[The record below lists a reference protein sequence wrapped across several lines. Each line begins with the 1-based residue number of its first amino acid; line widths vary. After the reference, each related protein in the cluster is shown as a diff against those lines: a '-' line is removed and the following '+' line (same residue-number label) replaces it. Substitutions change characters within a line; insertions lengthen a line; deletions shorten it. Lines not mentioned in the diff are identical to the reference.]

1 MEPVTVTSKPV
12 ENSPSGFLST
22 LDWKSIG
29 KGFLIGLGGAVLTYI
44 LGQIQAIKPEMF
56 GAYAPLATAVLSV
69 VVNIIRKW
77 ISNTQN
83 VVVK

>member
-1 MEPVTVTSKPV
+1 MEPTINSKLV
-12 ENSPSGFLST
+12 ENSPSGFISS

-44 LGQIQAIKPEMF
+44 LGSLQAINPAQF
-56 GAYAPLATAVLSV
+56 GAYAPIATAVLSV
-69 VVNIIRKW
+69 MVNIARKW

-83 VVVK
+83 VVIK